1 MVVGTLTLEVGGQ
14 SEVVNVTA
22 GASLIQAASG
32 ERSFRIDATA
42 VEALPI
48 VNRNFTSL
56 AALAPGVDGNGT
68 GVTRVGGGGDS
79 NIMMDGVS
87 TMEHGQQPAH
97 APTERGVDR
106 RSESAHRRAI
116 RPSSA
121 GRAACRSRRSPRAA
135 RTGFAGRCTTSN
147 AIRIGTRNSRT
158 NNLNG
163 DPKTVLKERDWG
175 FSIGGPIGKP
185 GGSNK
190 LFFFY
195 THEFSRA
202 PPATTSCAT
211 ACRRRSNGRATSRS
225 PPTTT
230 AIRIRTS
237 RIRNLPGTCSSVE
250 PAGCFQMA
258 ASSGRIPPSG
268 CIRPA

>member
-1 MVVGTLTLEVGGQ
+1 MVTNASGDFVLPNVPPDTYTLQVEMPSFRILQQRSLQIGADPRVVVGTLTLEVGGQ

-56 AALAPGVDGNGT
+56 AALAPGVDGTGT

-79 NIMMDGVS
+79 NIVMDGVS
-87 TMEHGQQPAH
+87 TSSPGNNAIMLRLN
-97 APTERGVDR
+97 TESLAEVRVLTAGYQA
-106 RSESAHRRAI
+106 EF
-116 RPSSA
+116 
-121 GRAACRSRRSPRAA
+121 GRAA
-135 RTGFAGRCTTSN
+135 GVQITSVTKS
-147 AIRIGTRNSRT
+147 GTNRFHGSLYDVERDSGWNSNSRT
-158 NNLNG
+158 NILNG
-163 DPKTVLKERDWG
+163 DPKTVLKERDYG

-195 THEFSRA
+195 AHEVQPR
-202 PPATTSCAT
+202 T
-211 ACRRRSNGRATSRS
+211 AG
-225 PPTTT
+225 
-230 AIRIRTS
+230 
-237 RIRNLPGTCSSVE
+237 
-250 PAGCFQMA
+250 
-258 ASSGRIPPSG
+258 
-268 CIRPA
+268 